1 MSYGK
6 DERDIHKHV
15 WQLPISQY
23 EPSNLIHVRLAEL
36 EKKAEIL
43 VKNFPVKQDVRFTAT
58 RRHIREMIEK
68 TEIGIEMND
77 IVYELLS

>member
-36 EKKAEIL
+36 AKKAEIL
-43 VKNFPVKQDVRFTAT
+43 VPVKQDVRFAAT

-68 TEIGIEMND
+68 TEFGIEMND